1 MLIDGRKT
9 LALTNAQY
17 ETIIHEYE
25 EKQTRNRHKRE
36 TRLQEIRNAYPEYTA
51 LEDAVSSLSVSFT
64 RRLID
69 GEEDAKRD
77 LSESLRMLRQKK
89 ESFLVEKGYPAD
101 YLKPVYDCP
110 DCLDTGYIGRQK
122 CHCFE
127 RRVIELLYRQSNLA
141 DTLSQENFDTL
152 SYEWFSGTALSD
164 YKKAVD
170 ICREFVSSFDR
181 YSKNLLFMGTV
192 GTGKTFLSNCIA
204 KALIDTSH
212 SVIYFS
218 SADLFDTFAKFVFG
232 KDKNALESFC
242 NDLYHCDLVIVD
254 DLGTE
259 LESSFVTSY
268 FFTFLNERQQL
279 GKSTLIT
286 TNLDLK
292 ELHQKYSDRI
302 CSRIIGNFEICL
314 LTGPDIR
321 IRKKT

>member
-1 MLIDGRKT
+1 M
-9 LALTNAQY
+9 ALTNAQY
-17 ETIIHEYE
+17 ESIIREYE
-25 EKQTRNRHKRE
+25 EKQTKSRHMSE
-36 TRLQEIRNAYPEYTA
+36 ARLHTIRTLHPEYAA
-51 LEDAVSSLSVSFT
+51 LEDAAASLSVSFT

-69 GEEDAKRD
+69 GDKGAKQA
-77 LSESLRMLRQKK
+77 LTEALQTLRLKK
-89 ESFLVEKGYPAD
+89 EAFLLEKGYPAD
-101 YLKPVYDCP
+101 YLKPVHDCP
-110 DCLDTGYIGRQK
+110 DCRDTGYIGQKK

-127 RRVIELLYRQSNLA
+127 RKIIDFLYRQSNLA
-141 DTLSQENFDTL
+141 GTLAQENFDTL
-152 SYEWFSGTALSD
+152 SYDYFPEPSLSD
-164 YKKAVD
+164 YKKAVAVSK
-170 ICREFVSSFDR
+170 EFVSSFDQC
-181 YSKNLLFMGTV
+181 YKNLLFMGTV
-192 GTGKTFLSNCIA
+192 GTGKTFLSNFIA

-218 SADLFDTFAKFVFG
+218 ATELFDTFARYVFG
-232 KDKNALESFC
+232 KDKNALENFC

-268 FFTFLNERQQL
+268 FFSFLNERGQL

-292 ELHQKYSDRI
+292 ELNHKYSDRI

>member
-1 MLIDGRKT
+1 M
-9 LALTNAQY
+9 ALTNAQY
-17 ETIIHEYE
+17 ESIIREYE
-25 EKQTRNRHKRE
+25 EKQTRNRHILEKR
-36 TRLQEIRNAYPEYTA
+36 LHDIRTSYPEYTA
-51 LEDAVSSLSVSFT
+51 LEDAAPSSSVAFT

-69 GEEDAKRD
+69 GEEDARQE
-77 LSESLRMLRQKK
+77 LSQSLQTLRSKK
-89 ESFLVEKGYPAD
+89 KNFLLEKGYPAD
-101 YLKPVYDCP
+101 YLEPIYDCP
-110 DCLDTGYIGRQK
+110 DCRDTGYIGGKK

-127 RRVIELLYRQSNLA
+127 KQIIDFLYNQSNLA
-141 DTLSQENFDTL
+141 GTLAQENFDTL
-152 SYEWFSGTALSD
+152 SYEYFSGTALSD

-170 ICREFVSSFDR
+170 ISREFVSSFDQCC
-181 YSKNLLFMGTV
+181 KNLLFMGTV

-218 SADLFDTFAKFVFG
+218 STELFDTFAKFVFG
-232 KDKNALESFC
+232 RDKNALENFC

-268 FFTFLNERQQL
+268 FFSFLNERQQL

-292 ELHQKYSDRI
+292 ELNNKYSDRI

-314 LTGPDIR
+314 LAGPDIR
-321 IRKKT
+321 ICKKT

>member
-1 MLIDGRKT
+1 M
-9 LALTNAQY
+9 ALTNVQY
-17 ETIIHEYE
+17 ESIIREYE
-25 EKQTRNRHKRE
+25 ETQTRNRHILE
-36 TRLQEIRNAYPEYTA
+36 ERLHTVRTTCPEYAA
-51 LEDAVSSLSVSFT
+51 LQDSLASLSVSFT
-64 RRLID
+64 KRLID
-69 GEEDAKRD
+69 GEEGARAA
-77 LSESLRMLRQKK
+77 LSEALQTLHEKK
-89 ESFLVEKGYPAD
+89 EALLLENGFPSD
-101 YLKPVYDCP
+101 YLELIYDCP
-110 DCLDTGYIGRQK
+110 DCQDTGYIGTKK

-127 RRVIELLYRQSNLA
+127 RKVTRLLYHQSNLA
-141 DTLSQENFDTL
+141 GTLAQENFDTL
-152 SYEWFSGTALSD
+152 SYSYFSGASLSD

-170 ICREFVSSFDR
+170 ISKEFVASFDES
-181 YSKNLLFMGTV
+181 YKNLLFMGTV

-218 SADLFDTFAKFVFG
+218 AAELFDTFAGFVFG
-232 KDKNALESFC
+232 KDKNALENFC

-268 FFTFLNERQQL
+268 FFSFLNERQKSE
-279 GKSTLIT
+279 KSTLIT

-292 ELHQKYSDRI
+292 ELSHKYSDRI

-321 IRKKT
+321 ICKKT

>member
-1 MLIDGRKT
+1 MALI
-9 LALTNAQY
+9 NAQY
-17 ETIIHEYE
+17 ESIIREYE
-25 EKQTRNRHKRE
+25 EKQTRNRHLLEKRL
-36 TRLQEIRNAYPEYTA
+36 TEIRTAYPEYAA
-51 LEDAVSSLSVSFT
+51 LEDASASLSVSFT
-64 RRLID
+64 KRLIA
-69 GEEDAKRD
+69 GEEGARQA
-77 LSESLRMLRQKK
+77 LSASLKSLHQKK
-89 ESFLVEKGYPAD
+89 EEFLLEKGFPAD
-101 YLKPVYDCP
+101 YLEPVCECP
-110 DCLDTGYIGRQK
+110 DCQDTGYIGQKK

-127 RRVIELLYRQSNLA
+127 RKIIELLYHQSNLSG
-141 DTLSQENFDTL
+141 TLAQENFDTL
-152 SYEWFSGTALSD
+152 SYAYFSGPSLSD
-164 YKKAVD
+164 YKKVVD
-170 ICREFVSSFDR
+170 ISKEFVSSFDKC
-181 YSKNLLFMGTV
+181 SKNLLFMGTV

-218 SADLFDTFAKFVFG
+218 ATELFDSFAGYVFG
-232 KDKNALESFC
+232 KDKNALENFC

-268 FFTFLNERQQL
+268 FFSFLNERQQL

-292 ELHQKYSDRI
+292 ELNHKYSDRI

>member
-1 MLIDGRKT
+1 M
-9 LALTNAQY
+9 ALTNAQY
-17 ETIIHEYE
+17 EIIIREYE
-25 EKQTRNRHKRE
+25 EKQTRNRHLLEERLHAIRE
-36 TRLQEIRNAYPEYTA
+36 AYPEYTA
-51 LEDAVSSLSVSFT
+51 LEDAAASLSVSFT

-69 GEEDAKRD
+69 GDQGAREELADSLQTLKAKK
-77 LSESLRMLRQKK
+77 Q
-89 ESFLVEKGYPAD
+89 SFLLEKGYPAD
-101 YLKPVYDCP
+101 YLEPVYDCP
-110 DCLDTGYIGRQK
+110 VCQDTGYIGQK
-122 CHCFE
+122 KCRCFE
-127 RRVIELLYRQSNLA
+127 KRIIDFLYHQSNLEG
-141 DTLSQENFDTL
+141 TLSQENFDTL
-152 SYEWFSGTALSD
+152 SYEYFAGPALSD
-164 YKKAVD
+164 YKRAVE
-170 ICREFVSSFDR
+170 ISKEFVSSFDSC
-181 YSKNLLFMGTV
+181 SKNLLFMGTV

-218 SADLFDTFAKFVFG
+218 ATELFDTFAGFVFG
-232 KDKNALESFC
+232 KDKNALENFC

-268 FFTFLNERQQL
+268 FFSFLNERQQS

-292 ELHQKYSDRI
+292 ELNRKYSDRI

>member
-1 MLIDGRKT
+1 M
-9 LALTNAQY
+9 ALTNAQY
-17 ETIIHEYE
+17 DTIFHEYE
-25 EKQTRNRHKRE
+25 EKQTRNRHKLE
-36 TRLQEIRNAYPEYTA
+36 DRLRKIRSAYPEYAA

-69 GEEDAKRD
+69 GEENAKRE
-77 LSESLRMLRQKK
+77 LSDSLQALRRKK

-101 YLKPVYDCP
+101 FLEPVFDCP
-110 DCLDTGYIGRQK
+110 DCFDTGYIGHKK

-127 RRVIELLYRQSNLA
+127 RRVVELLYHQSNLA
-141 DTLSQENFDTL
+141 GTLSQENFDTL
-152 SYEWFSGTALSD
+152 SYEWFTGSALSD

-170 ICREFVSSFDR
+170 VCKEFVSSFDSC
-181 YSKNLLFMGTV
+181 SKNLLFIGTV
-192 GTGKTFLSNCIA
+192 GTGKTFLSNCVA
-204 KALIDTSH
+204 KALIDASH

-232 KDKNALESFC
+232 KDKNALENFC
-242 NDLYHCDLVIVD
+242 SDLYHCDLVIID

-268 FFTFLNERQQL
+268 FFAFLNERQQL

-321 IRKKT
+321 ILKKT

>member
-1 MLIDGRKT
+1 M
-9 LALTNAQY
+9 
-17 ETIIHEYE
+17 IIREYE
-25 EKQTRNRHKRE
+25 EKQTRNRHKSE
-36 TRLQEIRNAYPEYTA
+36 ARLSGIRNAYPEYA
-51 LEDAVSSLSVSFT
+51 AMEDTVSSLCVSFT

-69 GEEDAKRD
+69 GEENAKQE
-77 LSESLRMLRQKK
+77 LSDSLSALRQKK
-89 ESFLVEKGYPAD
+89 DSFLVQKGYPAD
-101 YLKPVYDCP
+101 YLDPVYDCP
-110 DCLDTGYIGRQK
+110 DCHDTGYIGQKK

-127 RRVIELLYRQSNLA
+127 RRIIELLYRQSNLA
-141 DTLSQENFDTL
+141 DTLLHENFDTL
-152 SYEWFSGTALSD
+152 SYEWFSGAALSD

-170 ICREFVSSFDR
+170 VCKEFVASFDGCA
-181 YSKNLLFMGTV
+181 KNLLFIGTV

-232 KDKNALESFC
+232 KDKNALDNFC

-292 ELHQKYSDRI
+292 QLHQKYSDRI

-321 IRKKT
+321 ILKKT

>member
-1 MLIDGRKT
+1 M
-9 LALTNAQY
+9 ALTNAQY
-17 ETIIHEYE
+17 EAIIHEYE
-25 EKQTRNRHKRE
+25 EKQTRNRHKLE
-36 TRLQEIRNAYPEYTA
+36 SRLLEIRSAYPEYA
-51 LEDAVSSLSVSFT
+51 DLEDTVSSLSVSFT

-69 GEEDAKRD
+69 GEADAKQE
-77 LSESLRMLRQKK
+77 LSDSLRTLRQKK
-89 ESFLVEKGYPAD
+89 RAFLAEKGYPAD
-101 YLKPVYDCP
+101 YLEPVYHCP
-110 DCLDTGYIGRQK
+110 DCLDTGYIGRKK

-141 DTLSQENFDTL
+141 GTLSQENFDTL
-152 SYEWFSGTALSD
+152 SYEWFSGDSLSD
-164 YKKAVD
+164 YKKAVNV
-170 ICREFVSSFDR
+170 CKEFVSSFGNCT
-181 YSKNLLFMGTV
+181 KNLLFMGTV
-192 GTGKTFLSNCIA
+192 GTGKTFLSNCVA

-232 KDKNALESFC
+232 KDKNALENFC
-242 NDLYHCDLVIVD
+242 NDLYRCDLVIVD

-259 LESSFVTSY
+259 LESSFVTSC

>member
-1 MLIDGRKT
+1 M
-9 LALTNAQY
+9 ALTNAQY
-17 ETIIHEYE
+17 ETIIREYE
-25 EKQTRNRHKRE
+25 EKQTRNRHILE
-36 TRLQEIRNAYPEYTA
+36 ERLRTVRTACPEYAA
-51 LEDAVSSLSVSFT
+51 LEDSAASLSVAFT

-69 GEEDAKRD
+69 GDQGARKELADSLQALKAKKR
-77 LSESLRMLRQKK
+77 
-89 ESFLVEKGYPAD
+89 SFLLEKGYPAD
-101 YLKPVYDCP
+101 YLDPVYDCP
-110 DCLDTGYIGRQK
+110 DCQDTGYIGQK
-122 CHCFE
+122 KCRCFE
-127 RRVIELLYRQSNLA
+127 KRIIDFLYHQSNLA
-141 DTLSQENFDTL
+141 GTLSQENFDTL
-152 SYEWFSGTALSD
+152 SYAYFTEPALSD
-164 YKKAVD
+164 YKKAVA
-170 ICREFVSSFDR
+170 ISKEFVASFD
-181 YSKNLLFMGTV
+181 SCHKNLLFMGTV

-218 SADLFDTFAKFVFG
+218 AAELFDTFAKFVFG
-232 KDKNALESFC
+232 KDKNALENFC

-268 FFTFLNERQQL
+268 FFSFLNERQQS
-279 GKSTLIT
+279 GRSTLIT

-292 ELHQKYSDRI
+292 ELNRKYSDRI

>member
-1 MLIDGRKT
+1 M
-9 LALTNAQY
+9 ALTNAQY
-17 ETIIHEYE
+17 EMIIREYE
-25 EKQTRNRHKRE
+25 EKQTRNRHKSE
-36 TRLQEIRNAYPEYTA
+36 ARLSEIRNAYPEYA
-51 LEDAVSSLSVSFT
+51 AMEDTVSSLCVSFT

-69 GEEDAKRD
+69 GEENAKQE
-77 LSESLRMLRQKK
+77 LSDSLSALHQKK
-89 ESFLVEKGYPAD
+89 DSFLVRKGYPAD
-101 YLKPVYDCP
+101 YLDPVYDCP
-110 DCLDTGYIGRQK
+110 DCHDTGYIGQKK

-127 RRVIELLYRQSNLA
+127 RRIIELLYRQSNLA
-141 DTLSQENFDTL
+141 DTLLHENFDTL
-152 SYEWFSGTALSD
+152 SYEWFSGAALSD

-170 ICREFVSSFDR
+170 VCKEFVASFDGCA
-181 YSKNLLFMGTV
+181 KNLLFIGTV

-232 KDKNALESFC
+232 KDKNALDNFC

-292 ELHQKYSDRI
+292 QLHQKYSDRI

-321 IRKKT
+321 ILKKT

>member
-1 MLIDGRKT
+1 M
-9 LALTNAQY
+9 ALTNAQY
-17 ETIIHEYE
+17 ETIIREYE
-25 EKQTRNRHKRE
+25 EKQTRNRHILE
-36 TRLQEIRNAYPEYTA
+36 ERLRTVRTACPEYAA
-51 LEDAVSSLSVSFT
+51 LEDAAASLSVAFT

-69 GEEDAKRD
+69 GDQGARKELADSLQALKAKKR
-77 LSESLRMLRQKK
+77 
-89 ESFLVEKGYPAD
+89 SFLLEKGYPAD
-101 YLKPVYDCP
+101 YLDPVYDCP
-110 DCLDTGYIGRQK
+110 DCQDTGYIGQK
-122 CHCFE
+122 KCRCFE
-127 RRVIELLYRQSNLA
+127 KRIIDFLYHQSNLA
-141 DTLSQENFDTL
+141 GTLSQENFDTL
-152 SYEWFSGTALSD
+152 SYAYFTEPALSD
-164 YKKAVD
+164 YKKAVA
-170 ICREFVSSFDR
+170 ISKEFVASFD
-181 YSKNLLFMGTV
+181 SCHKNLLFMGTV

-218 SADLFDTFAKFVFG
+218 AAELFDTFAKFVFG
-232 KDKNALESFC
+232 KDKNALENFC

-268 FFTFLNERQQL
+268 FFSFLNERQQS
-279 GKSTLIT
+279 GRSTLIT

-292 ELHQKYSDRI
+292 ELNRKYSDRI

>member
-1 MLIDGRKT
+1 M
-9 LALTNAQY
+9 ALTNAQY
-17 ETIIHEYE
+17 ETIIREYE
-25 EKQTRNRHKRE
+25 EKQTRNRHILE
-36 TRLQEIRNAYPEYTA
+36 ERLRTVRTACPEYAA
-51 LEDAVSSLSVSFT
+51 LEDAAASLSVAFT

-69 GEEDAKRD
+69 GDQGARKELADSLQALKAKKR
-77 LSESLRMLRQKK
+77 
-89 ESFLVEKGYPAD
+89 SFLLEKGYPAD
-101 YLKPVYDCP
+101 YLDPVYDCT
-110 DCLDTGYIGRQK
+110 DCQDTGYIGQK
-122 CHCFE
+122 KCRCFE
-127 RRVIELLYRQSNLA
+127 KRIIDFLYHQSNLA
-141 DTLSQENFDTL
+141 GTLSQENFDTL
-152 SYEWFSGTALSD
+152 SYAYFTEPALSD
-164 YKKAVD
+164 YKKAVA
-170 ICREFVSSFDR
+170 ISKEFVASFD
-181 YSKNLLFMGTV
+181 SCHKNLLFMGTV

-218 SADLFDTFAKFVFG
+218 AAELFDTFAKFVFG
-232 KDKNALESFC
+232 KDKNALENFC

-268 FFTFLNERQQL
+268 FFSFLNERQQS
-279 GKSTLIT
+279 GRSTLIT

-292 ELHQKYSDRI
+292 ELNRKYSDRI

>member
-1 MLIDGRKT
+1 M
-9 LALTNAQY
+9 ALTNAQY
-17 ETIIHEYE
+17 EAIIREYE
-25 EKQTRNRHKRE
+25 DRQTKNRHKLE
-36 TRLQEIRNAYPEYTA
+36 ARLQEVRDAYPEYAA

-69 GEEDAKRD
+69 GDADAKQE
-77 LSESLRMLRQKK
+77 LSDSLSLLRRKRAD
-89 ESFLVEKGYPAD
+89 FLVEKGYPAD
-101 YLKPVYDCP
+101 YLEPVYDCP
-110 DCLDTGYIGRQK
+110 DCRDTGYISRKK
-122 CHCFE
+122 CHCFS
-127 RRVIELLYRQSNLA
+127 RRIIELLYHQSNLA

-152 SYEWFSGTALSD
+152 SYEWFSGSALSD

-170 ICREFVSSFDR
+170 ACKEFVSSFD
-181 YSKNLLFMGTV
+181 SSCKNLLFMGTV

-212 SVIYFS
+212 SVIYFR
-218 SADLFDTFAKFVFG
+218 SAELFDTLAGYVFS
-232 KDKNALESFC
+232 KDRNALENFC
-242 NDLYHCDLVIVD
+242 GDLYHCDLVIVD

-268 FFTFLNERQQL
+268 FFTFLNERGQR

-292 ELHQKYSDRI
+292 GLHRKYSDRI

>member
-1 MLIDGRKT
+1 M
-9 LALTNAQY
+9 ALTNAQY

-25 EKQTRNRHKRE
+25 EKQTRNRHTLE
-36 TRLQEIRNAYPEYTA
+36 TRLQKIRSVYPEYAA

-69 GEEDAKRD
+69 GEPDAKKD
-77 LSESLRMLRQKK
+77 LSDSLQTLRRRK
-89 ESFLVEKGYPAD
+89 EDFLVEKGYPAD
-101 YLKPVYDCP
+101 YLEPVYDCP
-110 DCLDTGYIGRQK
+110 DCLDTGYIGQKK

-127 RRVIELLYRQSNLA
+127 RRVIELLYHQSNLA
-141 DTLSQENFDTL
+141 GTLSQENFDTL

-164 YKKAVD
+164 YKKAVNV
-170 ICREFVSSFDR
+170 CKEFVSSFDACH
-181 YSKNLLFMGTV
+181 KNLLFMGTV

-212 SVIYFS
+212 SVIYFR
-218 SADLFDTFAKFVFG
+218 SAELFDTFAGYVFG
-232 KDKNALESFC
+232 KDKSALENFC
-242 NDLYHCDLVIVD
+242 SDLYHCDLVIVD

-268 FFTFLNERQQL
+268 FFSFLNERGQL

>member
-1 MLIDGRKT
+1 M
-9 LALTNAQY
+9 ALTNAQY
-17 ETIIHEYE
+17 ETIIREYE
-25 EKQTRNRHKRE
+25 EKQTRNRHMLE
-36 TRLQEIRNAYPEYTA
+36 ERLREIRNTYPAYAA
-51 LEDAVSSLSVSFT
+51 LEDMTASLSVSFT

-69 GEEDAKRD
+69 GEKGAKQE
-77 LSESLRMLRQKK
+77 LAASVHALKSKK
-89 ESFLVEKGYPAD
+89 EAFLLEKGYPAD
-101 YLKPVYDCP
+101 YLEPVYDCP
-110 DCLDTGYIGRQK
+110 ACQDTGYIGQK
-122 CHCFE
+122 KCRCFE
-127 RRVIELLYRQSNLA
+127 KKVIDFLYHQSNLSG
-141 DTLSQENFDTL
+141 TLSQENFDTL
-152 SYEWFSGTALSD
+152 SYDYFDEPALSD
-164 YKKAVD
+164 YKKAVEVSK
-170 ICREFVSSFDR
+170 EFVSSFDHL
-181 YSKNLLFMGTV
+181 SKNLLFMGTV

-218 SADLFDTFAKFVFG
+218 ATELFDTLAAHVFG
-232 KDKNALESFC
+232 KDKNALENFC

-268 FFTFLNERQQL
+268 FFSFLNERAQL

-292 ELHQKYSDRI
+292 ELSRKYSDRI

-321 IRKKT
+321 IRKRT

>member
-1 MLIDGRKT
+1 M
-9 LALTNAQY
+9 ALTNAQY
-17 ETIIHEYE
+17 ETIIREYE
-25 EKQTRNRHKRE
+25 EKQTRNRHILE
-36 TRLQEIRNAYPEYTA
+36 ERLRTVRTACPEYAA
-51 LEDAVSSLSVSFT
+51 LEDSAASLSVAFT

-69 GEEDAKRD
+69 GDQGARKELADSLQALKAKKR
-77 LSESLRMLRQKK
+77 
-89 ESFLVEKGYPAD
+89 SFLLEKGYPAD
-101 YLKPVYDCP
+101 YLDPVYDCP
-110 DCLDTGYIGRQK
+110 DCQDTGYIGQK
-122 CHCFE
+122 KCRCFE
-127 RRVIELLYRQSNLA
+127 KRIIDFLYHQSNLA
-141 DTLSQENFDTL
+141 GTLSQENFDTL
-152 SYEWFSGTALSD
+152 SYAYFTEPALSD
-164 YKKAVD
+164 YKKAVA
-170 ICREFVSSFDR
+170 ISKEFAASFD
-181 YSKNLLFMGTV
+181 SCHKNLLFMGTV

-218 SADLFDTFAKFVFG
+218 AAELFDTFAKFVFG
-232 KDKNALESFC
+232 KDKNALENFC

-268 FFTFLNERQQL
+268 FFSFLNERQQS
-279 GKSTLIT
+279 GRSTLIT

-292 ELHQKYSDRI
+292 ELNRKYSDRI